1 MNNIIKNIV
10 TEGTVAEVTQ
20 FIKLHIKEQTE
31 TISLKDYFK
40 EDVWGV
46 YVPGDEKFRFYYQ
59 CLGQGKYTVFT
70 TD

>member
-1 MNNIIKNIV
+1 MNNIVKNIV

-31 TISLKDYFK
+31 TINLKEYFK